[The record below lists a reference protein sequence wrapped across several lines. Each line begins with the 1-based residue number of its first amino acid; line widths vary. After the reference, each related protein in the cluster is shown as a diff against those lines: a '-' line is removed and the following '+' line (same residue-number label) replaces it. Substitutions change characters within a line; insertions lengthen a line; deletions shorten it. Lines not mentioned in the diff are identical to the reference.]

1 MKKLIS
7 AIAIILAAVSCDM
20 LGEGSNQRDSRM
32 KEESTALVFN
42 YLLSPAYTLD
52 YLLLVD
58 RYLLASEEEKDSEV
72 FKDIREALYKGDG
85 GSLLVKGLGILETEG
100 KSLREPG
107 AAWKLD
113 FKDGDRLIPPYS
125 YYYYARDIDSWSFEY
140 VSEDLWSA
148 VASDENVTAINLG
161 EEGECILAA
170 FGERKTEDGY
180 DCSFKTEG
188 EFTVVNVQEMR
199 DFDKVSIRGKFV
211 HSVGR
216 GSTVIEAC
224 EAIYKGSNKPAE
236 FNLMK

>member
-20 LGEGSNQRDSRM
+20 LGEGSNQRESRM
-32 KEESTALVFN
+32 KEESSALLWN
-42 YLLSPAYTLD
+42 YLISPAYTLD

-58 RYLLASEEEKDSEV
+58 RYLLATEEEKDSEV
-72 FKDIREALYKGDG
+72 YKDIRESLYRGDG
-85 GSLLVKGLGILETEG
+85 GSLLIKGFGILETGG

-107 AAWKLD
+107 SAWKLD
-113 FKDGDRLIPPYS
+113 VKDGNGFMP
-125 YYYYARDIDSWSFEY
+125 YYYFYARDIESWSYEY
-140 VSEDLWSA
+140 VSEDLWRA

-170 FGERKTEDGY
+170 FGERKTADGY

-188 EFTVVNVQEMR
+188 EFTVANIQEAR

-211 HSVGR
+211 HTVGR
-216 GSTVIEAC
+216 GSTVLETC
-224 EAIYKGSNKPAE
+224 EAVYNGGFGTVDFKLIK
-236 FNLMK
+236 

>member
-1 MKKLIS
+1 MKKLIL
-7 AIAIILAAVSCDM
+7 AIALSLAVVSCDM
-20 LGEGSNQRDSRM
+20 LSEGSNGRDNRM
-32 KEESTALVFN
+32 KEESSALVCN

-72 FKDIREALYKGDG
+72 FKDIREALYRGDG
-85 GSLLVKGLGILETEG
+85 GTLLVKGLGKLETDG

-107 AAWKLD
+107 SAWKLD
-113 FKDGDRLIPPYS
+113 FKDGNGLLS
-125 YYYYARDIDSWSFEY
+125 YYFFYARDIDSWSFEC
-140 VSEDLWSA
+140 VSEDLWRA
-148 VASDENVTAINLG
+148 VASDENVTAINFG
-161 EEGECILAA
+161 EDGACTLAA

-224 EAIYKGSNKPAE
+224 EAIYKGSNKPTE